1 VNESFSRLSGAL
13 ADRYRIERE
22 LGQGG
27 MATVY
32 LARDLRHKRDVAIKV
47 LRPDLAAALGPER
60 FLREIETTANL
71 RHPSILPLYDSGEA
85 EGFLFYVMPFIE
97 GESLR
102 DRLARERQLPVE
114 AALQIAREAA
124 EALGYAHARG
134 VIHRDIKP
142 ENILL
147 ESGHAVVADFGIA
160 KAVSGLDSGSL
171 TQTGLAVGTPA
182 YMSPEQVLADATLDG
197 RSDLYSLG
205 CVLFEMLTGEP
216 PFAAA
221 TPQRTIARRLTEPPP
236 AAATSR
242 PEIGVQLSG
251 ALQRM
256 LATEPSDRPATA
268 AEFVKSLATGRTDPA
283 LQVDARYR
291 TGSTLARGTATRAA
305 GLVVLPFVNR
315 SPDSGDEYFSDG
327 LTEEIISDL
336 ASIKALSVIS
346 RTSAMRFKG
355 SDKDVRTIGRE
366 LGVRYALEGSV
377 RKAGSSLRITAQLID
392 AEADAQLWSE
402 KYSGTMDDV
411 FEVQERVSRE
421 IVKALGVTLSS
432 SEDQQLAARPIQNV
446 RAFELFLQA
455 RQEIRGFT
463 TVARG
468 KELARQAMEIEGK
481 TAPLLW
487 LLAWA
492 DVSLVKVGLGD
503 PAILKECAGQAD
515 ALIAMA
521 PDAAYGYGLHGYI
534 SFERGN
540 HAEAVRYFR
549 AALERDPNDT
559 DSMFWMIV
567 AYWNAGH
574 AAAIRP
580 LVQRMMTVDPLG
592 AMSWE
597 AQGVTEWFI
606 GRLAEGP
613 APLRRALELDPQ
625 DFLVRWS
632 LGYTLALV
640 GDVTGA
646 GEEATWCKAN
656 APQVPYTWQLQSL
669 VASLQGDPGRG
680 LATLGPVNTGPLD
693 FHLTFHLAESYAM
706 AGAVDRA
713 LAVLEEAV
721 DKGFYAYEFMT
732 THCPFMAPLRGLP
745 EFERIMEKARGR
757 WEAFGREIA
766 LAIAEKP

>member
-1 VNESFSRLSGAL
+1 MSDVDRRLATAL
-13 ADRYRIERE
+13 AERYRLERE

-32 LARDLRHKRDVAIKV
+32 LAHDLRHKRDVAIKV
-47 LRPDLAAALGPER
+47 LRPELASALGPER
-60 FLREIETTANL
+60 FLREIQTTANL
-71 RHPSILPLYDSGEA
+71 RHPGILPLYDSGDA
-85 EGFLFYVMPFIE
+85 GGFLFYVMPFIE

-102 DRLARERQLPVE
+102 DRLVRERQLPVD
-114 AALQIAREAA
+114 AALQLAREAA
-124 EALGYAHARG
+124 DALGYAHARG

-147 ESGHAVVADFGIA
+147 ENGHAVVADFGIA
-160 KAVSGLDSGSL
+160 KAVSTLEGGTL

-182 YMSPEQVLADATLDG
+182 YMSPEQVLADSALDG

-236 AAATSR
+236 EPALGR
-242 PEIGVQLSG
+242 PEIGAQLSG
-251 ALQRM
+251 AVRRV
-256 LATEPSDRPATA
+256 LATDPADRPATA
-268 AEFVKSLATGRTDPA
+268 AEFANSLALTAQSTPA
-283 LQVDARYR
+283 QPVAPPVRSGA
-291 TGSTLARGTATRAA
+291 TTTPGRGTATRAA

-421 IVKALGVTLSS
+421 IVKALGVTLSTA
-432 SEDQQLAARPIQNV
+432 EDQQLAARPIQNV

-455 RQEIRGFT
+455 RHEIRGFT
-463 TVARG
+463 TLPRG
-468 KELARQAMEIEGK
+468 KELAREAMEIEGK

-503 PAILKECAGQAD
+503 PAILKQCAGQAD

-521 PDAAYGYGLHGYI
+521 PDAPYGYGLHGYI

-567 AYWNAGH
+567 SYWNAGH
-574 AAAIRP
+574 ADAVRP
-580 LVQRMMTVDPLG
+580 LVQRLMTVDPLG
-592 AMSWE
+592 ASSWL
-597 AQGVTEWFI
+597 AQGVTEWFT
-606 GRLAEGP
+606 GRLADGP
-613 APLRRALELDPQ
+613 ASLRRALELDPQ
-625 DFLVRWS
+625 GYLVRWS
-632 LGYTLALV
+632 LGYTLALA
-640 GDVTGA
+640 GDLAGA
-646 GEEATWCKAN
+646 ARETMWCASN
-656 APQVPYTWQLQSL
+656 GPQVPYTWQLQSL
-669 VASLQGDPGRG
+669 VASLEGDRARG
-680 LATLGPVNTGPLD
+680 LAALAPVKTGPLD

-706 AGAVDRA
+706 AGASERA
-713 LAVLEEAV
+713 LGVLEEAV

-732 THCPFMAPLRGLP
+732 KSCPFMVPLRGLP
-745 EFERIMEKARGR
+745 EFDRVMAKARRR
-757 WEAFGREIA
+757 WEEFGRTIVG
-766 LAIAEKP
+766 

>member
-1 VNESFSRLSGAL
+1 MSEVAGRLATAL
-13 ADRYRIERE
+13 AERYRIERE

-32 LARDLRHKRDVAIKV
+32 LARDLRHKREVAIKV
-47 LRPDLAAALGPER
+47 LRPELAAALGPER

-85 EGFLFYVMPFIE
+85 GGFLFYVMPFVE

-102 DRLARERQLPVE
+102 DCLTRDKQLPVDT
-114 AALQIAREAA
+114 ALQIAREAA
-124 EALGYAHARG
+124 DALGYAHARG

-160 KAVSGLDSGSL
+160 KAVSAAEGGSL

-182 YMSPEQVLADATLDG
+182 YMSPEQVLADTTLDG

-236 AAATSR
+236 MPAARR
-242 PEIGVQLSG
+242 PEIGAQLSD
-251 ALQRM
+251 AIQRA
-256 LATEPSDRPATA
+256 LATDPADRPATA
-268 AEFVKSLATGRTDPA
+268 AEFVESLAQPVPVNFRSG
-283 LQVDARYR
+283 V
-291 TGSTLARGTATRAA
+291 TATFARAGAPRAA

-355 SDKDVRTIGRE
+355 TDKDVRSIGRE

-432 SEDQQLAARPIQNV
+432 SEDQRLAARPIQNV

-503 PAILKECAGQAD
+503 PVILKECAGQAD

-574 AAAIRP
+574 ADAVRP

-592 AMSWE
+592 APSWL
-597 AQGVTEWFI
+597 AQGVTEWFA
-606 GRLAEGP
+606 GRFDQWPTAV
-613 APLRRALELDPQ
+613 RRALELDPQ
-625 DFLVRWS
+625 GFLVRWS
-632 LGYTLALV
+632 LGYTLALK

-646 GEEATWCKAN
+646 AEEAAWCKAN
-656 APQVPYTWQLQSL
+656 GPQVPYTWQLESL
-669 VASLQGDPGRG
+669 VASLGGDRARG
-680 LATLGPVNTGPLD
+680 LAALAPVNTAPLD
-693 FHLTFHLAESYAM
+693 LHLTFHLAESFAM
-706 AGAVDRA
+706 AGAIERA

-721 DKGFYAYEFMT
+721 DKGFYAYEFMAK
-732 THCPFMAPLRGLP
+732 HCPFMAPLRRMP

-757 WEAFGREIA
+757 WEEFGRA
-766 LAIAEKP
+766 VTR

>member
-1 VNESFSRLSGAL
+1 MSEVAGRLTTAV

-47 LRPDLAAALGPER
+47 LKPELAAVLGGER

-71 RHPSILPLYDSGEA
+71 RHPGILPLYDSGEA
-85 EGFLFYVMPFIE
+85 GGFLFYVMPFVE

-102 DRLARERQLPVE
+102 DRLARDKQLPVDI
-114 AALQIAREAA
+114 ALQIAREAA
-124 EALGYAHARG
+124 DALGYAHARG

-160 KAVSGLDSGSL
+160 KAVSAVEGGSL

-182 YMSPEQVLADATLDG
+182 YMSPEQVLADSTLDG

-236 AAATSR
+236 MPAARR
-242 PEIGVQLSG
+242 PEIGEQLSG
-251 ALQRM
+251 AIQRM
-256 LATEPSDRPATA
+256 LATDPADRPATA
-268 AEFVKSLATGRTDPA
+268 AEFADSLSRTWRSDPTLPVAASFKTGATATSGR
-283 LQVDARYR
+283 
-291 TGSTLARGTATRAA
+291 GIATRAA

-355 SDKDVRTIGRE
+355 SDKDVRSIGRE

-432 SEDQQLAARPIQNV
+432 DEDQQLAARPIQNV

-463 TVARG
+463 TLPQG

-492 DVSLVKVGLGD
+492 DVSLVKVGLAD
-503 PAILKECAGQAD
+503 PAILKECAVQAD

-521 PDAAYGYGLHGYI
+521 PDAPYGYGLHGYI
-534 SFERGN
+534 SFERGS

-574 AAAIRP
+574 ADAVRP

-592 AMSWE
+592 ATSWL
-597 AQGVTEWFI
+597 AQGVTEWFT

-613 APLRRALELDPQ
+613 ASLRRALELDPQ
-625 DFLVRWS
+625 GFLVRWS
-632 LGYTLALV
+632 LGYTMALV

-646 GEEATWCKAN
+646 AQEATWCKAN
-656 APQVPYTWQLQSL
+656 GPQVPYTWQLESL
-669 VASLQGDPGRG
+669 VASLQGDRVHG
-680 LATLGPVNTGPLD
+680 LELLAPVNTALLD
-693 FHLTFHLAESYAM
+693 FHLTFHMSESFAM
-706 AGAVDRA
+706 AGAADRA

-721 DKGFYAYEFMT
+721 DKGFYAHAFINTY
-732 THCPFMAPLRGLP
+732 CPFMAPLRGLP
-745 EFERIMEKARGR
+745 EFVRIMEKARGR
-757 WEAFGREIA
+757 WEEFGRA
-766 LAIAEKP
+766 VAR

>member
-1 VNESFSRLSGAL
+1 MIDRLAEAV
-13 ADRYRIERE
+13 ADRYRLERE

-32 LARDLRHKRDVAIKV
+32 LARDLRHKRDVALKV
-47 LRPDLAAALGPER
+47 LRPELAAALGPQR

-71 RHPSILPLYDSGEA
+71 RHPNILPLYDSGDA
-85 EGFLFYVMPFIE
+85 GGFLFYVMPFIE

-102 DRLARERQLPVE
+102 NRLTREKRLPVE
-114 AALQIAREAA
+114 EALQLAREAA

-147 ESGHAVVADFGIA
+147 EGGHAVVADFGIA
-160 KAVSGLDSGSL
+160 KAMSELGGGSL

-182 YMSPEQVLADATLDG
+182 YMSPEQVLADTTLDG

-216 PFAAA
+216 PFASA
-221 TPQRTIARRLTEPPP
+221 TTQRTIARRLTEPPP
-236 AAATSR
+236 AALTAR
-242 PEIGVQLSG
+242 PEVGAYVSGEVQ
-251 ALQRM
+251 RV
-256 LATEPSDRPATA
+256 LATEPGNRHATA
-268 AEFVKSLATGRTDPA
+268 AEFTKSLAAAGRSDPA
-283 LQVDARYR
+283 QPVAATFR
-291 TGSTLARGTATRAA
+291 TGTTASPGRGGAARVA

-315 SPDSGDEYFSDG
+315 SPDAGDEYFSDG

-336 ASIKALSVIS
+336 ASVKALSVIS

-366 LGVRYALEGSV
+366 LGVRYVLEGSV

-402 KYSGTMDDV
+402 KYGGTLEDV

-432 SEDQQLAARPIQNV
+432 AEDQQLAARPIQNV
-446 RAFELFLQA
+446 RAFELFLRA

-503 PAILKECAGQAD
+503 PAVLKECAGQAD

-521 PDAAYGYGLHGYI
+521 PDAPYGYGLHGYI

-574 AAAIRP
+574 ADAVRP
-580 LVQRMMTVDPLG
+580 LVQRLMTVDPLG
-592 AMSWE
+592 ATPWL
-597 AQGVTEWFI
+597 AQGVTEWFT
-606 GRLAEGP
+606 GRLTGGP

-625 DFLVRWS
+625 GYLLRWS

-640 GDVTGA
+640 GDVSGA
-646 GEEATWCKAN
+646 AEAVTWCKAYG
-656 APQVPYTWQLQSL
+656 PQVPYTWQLESL
-669 VASLQGDPGRG
+669 VASLEGDPASG
-680 LATLGPVNTGPLD
+680 LAMLAPVNTTRLD
-693 FHLTFHLAESYAM
+693 FHLTFHLSESYAM
-706 AGAVDRA
+706 AGAIECA

-721 DKGFYAYEFMT
+721 DKGFYAYQFMT
-732 THCPFMAPLRGLP
+732 NHCPFMAPLRGLP
-745 EFERIMEKARGR
+745 EFERIMEKARTR
-757 WEAFGREIA
+757 WEEFGRA
-766 LAIAEKP
+766 VAAVK

>member
-1 VNESFSRLSGAL
+1 MTAPPERLSAAL
-13 ADRYRIERE
+13 ANRYRIERE

-32 LARDLRHKRDVAIKV
+32 LARDLRHKREVAIKV
-47 LRPDLAAALGPER
+47 LRPDLASALGPER
-60 FLREIETTANL
+60 FLKEIETTANL
-71 RHPSILPLYDSGEA
+71 RHPNILPLYDSGEA
-85 EGFLFYVMPFIE
+85 DGFLFYVMPFIE

-102 DRLARERQLPVE
+102 DRLNREQQLPVDT
-114 AALQIAREAA
+114 ALKIAREAA
-124 EALGYAHARG
+124 EALGYAHTRG

-160 KAVSGLDSGSL
+160 KAVSTLEGGGL

-182 YMSPEQVLADATLDG
+182 YMSPEQILAESALDG

-221 TPQRTIARRLTEPPP
+221 TTQRTIARRLTERPPVLAQSHP
-236 AAATSR
+236 GL
-242 PEIGVQLSG
+242 PPHLSN
-251 ALQRM
+251 ALERV
-256 LATEPSDRPATA
+256 LATEPAERPATA
-268 AEFVKSLATGRTDPA
+268 VDFTASLSAWPISTETQPVISRT
-283 LQVDARYR
+283 
-291 TGSTLARGTATRAA
+291 TGSTRSVRRDTPSR

-315 SPDSGDEYFSDG
+315 SPDSADEYFSDG

-336 ASIKALSVIS
+336 AGVKALSVIS
-346 RTSAMRFKG
+346 RSSAMRFKG
-355 SDKDVRTIGRE
+355 TTKDVRTIGRE
-366 LGVRYALEGSV
+366 LGVQYVLEGSV
-377 RKAGSSLRITAQLID
+377 RKAGSNLRITAQLVD

-402 KYSGTMDDV
+402 KYGGTLDDV

-432 SEDQQLAARPIQNV
+432 SEDQRLAARPIQDV

-455 RQEIRGFT
+455 RHEIRGFT

-492 DVSLVKVGLGD
+492 DVSLVKVGLAD
-503 PAILKECAGQAD
+503 PAILKECAVQAD

-540 HAEAVRYFR
+540 HAESVRYFR

-574 AAAIRP
+574 ADRVGP

-592 AMSWE
+592 APSWL
-597 AQGVTEWFI
+597 AQGVTAWFT
-606 GRLAEGP
+606 GRLAEAL
-613 APLRRALELDPQ
+613 APHRRALELDPQ
-625 DFLVRWS
+625 GFLVRWS
-632 LGYTLALV
+632 VGYTFALV
-640 GDVTGA
+640 GDLTDA
-646 GEEATWCKAN
+646 AEQAQWCKA
-656 APQVPYTWQLQSL
+656 AGPQVPYTWQLDSL
-669 VASLQGDPGRG
+669 VASLRGDRAGG
-680 LATLGPVNTGPLD
+680 LAGLAPVNTAPLD
-693 FHLTFHLAESYAM
+693 FHLTFHLAESFAM

-713 LAVLEEAV
+713 LAVLEESV
-721 DKGFYAYEFMT
+721 DKGFYAYTFMKEY
-732 THCPFMAPLRGLP
+732 CPFLAPLRGLP
-745 EFERIMEKARGR
+745 EFERIMEKARRR
-757 WEAFGREIA
+757 WEEFGREVA
-766 LAIAEKP
+766 R